1 MKKTL
6 TTLFMTFA
14 VAFTVLLVSGT
25 TSKALET
32 WNANIKQTD
41 ARENSVD
48 FEWDAYLGADH
59 YEIFFSTD
67 NSSWAYMDYSTSPSI
82 TVGQL
87 TSSSRYYA
95 KIVAYSGSY
104 YSDSKTPLAESGS
117 ADVITSPKKVE
128 GLKQTNATTSTITMS
143 WDNMPGAD
151 GYMIYRY
158 DSWDNYTN
166 LGTSTTN
173 SFTIKGLQA
182 SSRAGYFVLAVK
194 LNSAGQQAYSTS
206 FDQVYMRTAPAKVA
220 YVSMTNFW
228 SSLNSASFGWNSVNN
243 VDGYQF
249 QLQDYK
255 GKSILTKDTTYSSIS
270 IDPFKKGVFTKARC
284 RAYIVVDNKR
294 IYGAWSSYDYNA
306 SCSNI
311 KVIRSANRKR
321 ITLKWSKIK
330 GASGYGIYVSTK
342 SESGYKKIKT
352 AKASATKYSFTKF
365 NKKGLKKY
373 QRYYIRIKY
382 LTKVGKKTVTSGI
395 AGSGSI

>member
-32 WNANIKQTD
+32 WNANITQTG

-48 FEWDAYLGADH
+48 IEWGAYLGADH

-67 NSSWAYMDYSTSPSI
+67 NSSWAYMDYSTSPSVTI
-82 TVGQL
+82 GNL
-87 TSSSRYYA
+87 TSSSRYYV

-104 YSDSKTPLAESGS
+104 YSDSKTPLSESVS

-158 DSWDNYTN
+158 NSWDNYTN

-173 SFTIKGLQA
+173 SFTIKGLPA

-194 LNSAGQQAYSTS
+194 LNSAGSGAMSTS
-206 FDQVYMRTAPAKVA
+206 FDQVYMRTAPAKVS
-220 YVSMTNFW
+220 YISLTNFW
-228 SSLNSASFGWNSVNN
+228 SSLNSATFGWNSVNN

-255 GKSILTKDTTYSSIS
+255 GKSLMTKDVTYTSVSV
-270 IDPFKKGVFTKARC
+270 DPFKRGVFTQARC
-284 RAYIVVDNKR
+284 RAYITVDNKR
-294 IYGAWSSYDYNA
+294 IYGAWSPYNYNA
-306 SCSNI
+306 ADSKASAT
-311 KVIRSANRKR
+311 RSRNRKK
-321 ITLKWSKIK
+321 ITLKWSKVK
-330 GASGYGIYVSTK
+330 GASGYAIYVSTK
-342 SESGYKKIKT
+342 SNSGYKKVKT
-352 AKASATKYSFTKF
+352 LKANKTKYTITKF
-365 NKKGLKKY
+365 NKKSLKKY
-373 QRYYIRIKY
+373 QKYYVQIKY
-382 LTKVGKKTVTSGI
+382 LRKVGKKTITSGI
-395 AGSGSI
+395 VHKFF